1 MGKILAAT
9 NTKLELEIIE
19 SFISAGLQLRPQD
32 QPSQHL
38 LQRHQDGH
46 VRGHGEKAFR
56 FSLLH
61 QLPPLPCVS

>member
-19 SFISAGLQLRPQD
+19 SFILAGLQLRPQD